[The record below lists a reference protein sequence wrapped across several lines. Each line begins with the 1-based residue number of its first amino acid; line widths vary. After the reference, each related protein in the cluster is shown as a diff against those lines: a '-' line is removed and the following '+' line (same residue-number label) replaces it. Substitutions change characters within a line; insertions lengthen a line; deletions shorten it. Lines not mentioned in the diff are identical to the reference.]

1 MLLSHYLCLCSIS
14 PCIETAVLSN
24 AGRLLCVLFRQG
36 CTCWG
41 NYSGRSIVEDEDDT
55 GGKTRVGVRSE
66 SARALDFGVYFCAAL
81 LVFTYFLLVFIC
93 SFVCL
98 GCKRLGWGSLACL
111 SCLLIHVYGRWFIGL
126 SFVCMS
132 VCRHLY
138 ACRYLCII
146 LPYTFLWFMCRCAL
160 LLCILVSASM
170 YISLHVCHCL
180 RWCTAVCPQKRE
192 SWSVDKAS
200 TRTLPVTSSDP
211 RGREW
216 HLAGESSMQRR
227 RTIRRMQPF
236 LASTWTR
243 QPIALWSV
251 S

>member
-1 MLLSHYLCLCSIS
+1 MQSVPRSSCADRLSGCCSNDSEPSGREWGISSLLYFVCLFICSFVCLFISFCLFVCLFICLIVVFPQQFVPFLDFFLLYFFLLSSIFVFSSNAFLSFFSFVSFVLLSHYLCLCSIS

-66 SARALDFGVYFCAAL
+66 SARELDFGVYFCAAL

-111 SCLLIHVYGRWFIGL
+111 SCLLIHVYGR
-126 SFVCMS
+126 
-132 VCRHLY
+132 
-138 ACRYLCII
+138 
-146 LPYTFLWFMCRCAL
+146 
-160 LLCILVSASM
+160 
-170 YISLHVCHCL
+170 
-180 RWCTAVCPQKRE
+180 
-192 SWSVDKAS
+192 
-200 TRTLPVTSSDP
+200 
-211 RGREW
+211 
-216 HLAGESSMQRR
+216 
-227 RTIRRMQPF
+227 
-236 LASTWTR
+236 
-243 QPIALWSV
+243 
-251 S
+251 

>member
-1 MLLSHYLCLCSIS
+1 MFVCLPFYLFNCRFPPTIRAFPRFFSFIFFSFIFYFCLFFKRISLFFSFVSFVLLSHYLCLCSIS

-66 SARALDFGVYFCAAL
+66 SARELDFGVYFCAAL

-111 SCLLIHVYGRWFIGL
+111 SCLLIHVYGR
-126 SFVCMS
+126 
-132 VCRHLY
+132 
-138 ACRYLCII
+138 
-146 LPYTFLWFMCRCAL
+146 
-160 LLCILVSASM
+160 
-170 YISLHVCHCL
+170 
-180 RWCTAVCPQKRE
+180 
-192 SWSVDKAS
+192 
-200 TRTLPVTSSDP
+200 
-211 RGREW
+211 
-216 HLAGESSMQRR
+216 
-227 RTIRRMQPF
+227 
-236 LASTWTR
+236 
-243 QPIALWSV
+243 
-251 S
+251 